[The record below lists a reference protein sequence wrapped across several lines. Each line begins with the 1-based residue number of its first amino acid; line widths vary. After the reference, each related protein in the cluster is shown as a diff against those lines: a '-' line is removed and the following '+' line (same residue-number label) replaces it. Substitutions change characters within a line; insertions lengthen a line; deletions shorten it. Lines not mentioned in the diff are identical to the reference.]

1 MPGIR
6 RLTLQNPARKP
17 FGDAHVAVEIGLTSG
32 VRHLLIAADVE
43 NPMELTPS
51 LTQGDNLVQNDWQV
65 RLDGEMALIRK
76 DNSGLARVVAGDK
89 PSVAE
94 IHLGVERKRKDLY
107 G

>member
-1 MPGIR
+1 
-6 RLTLQNPARKP
+6 
-17 FGDAHVAVEIGLTSG
+17 
-32 VRHLLIAADVE
+32 
-43 NPMELTPS
+43 
-51 LTQGDNLVQNDWQV
+51 
-65 RLDGEMALIRK
+65 MALIRK